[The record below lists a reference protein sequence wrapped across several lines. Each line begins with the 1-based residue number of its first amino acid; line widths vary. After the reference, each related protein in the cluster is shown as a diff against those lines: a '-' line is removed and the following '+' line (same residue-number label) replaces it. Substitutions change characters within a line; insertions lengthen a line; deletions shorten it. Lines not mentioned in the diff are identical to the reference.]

1 MEHDLSRSL
10 HTLTARLDRA
20 ADQILRVEAGLSYS
34 RFLALF
40 MIGSAGPGTQ
50 RALAD
55 RLGVTEP
62 SVSRMTRAL
71 EEAGLVEAV
80 ADPAGGTA
88 TSSASPRPALRLS
101 RAGVAC
107 SRAGS
112 LRSWTRAAFPTGST
126 CSTPSACSKRSAP
139 QDPRRSAALPQ
150 TQHSRQEAG
159 DDMSVT
165 SAEGQVLSA
174 DGTPIAYQSLGAGDG
189 VIVVGGALAAGR
201 DYLPLAR
208 ALARSFAVHVV
219 DRRGRGASGP
229 QGSAYSIGKECEDLL
244 AVQAATGAT
253 AVFGHSYGGLVALET
268 ARRTEVFSRLAVY
281 EPGVSV
287 GGSIPVDWMPRYRE
301 LLAAGDTQGAFACMV
316 RRMAAGPAPVA
327 RVPLWYL
334 RAILRLMI
342 RGRRWQHM
350 EPLLAS
356 SLAEHEQVARLDDG
370 SADRYRPV
378 TARVLL
384 LGGQKTAASITA
396 RLFDAL
402 QDVIAD
408 CAVEML
414 HGLDHNA
421 PTEKGAEV
429 VGDRVRRFL
438 SSAE

>member
-1 MEHDLSRSL
+1 
-10 HTLTARLDRA
+10 
-20 ADQILRVEAGLSYS
+20 
-34 RFLALF
+34 
-40 MIGSAGPGTQ
+40 
-50 RALAD
+50 
-55 RLGVTEP
+55 
-62 SVSRMTRAL
+62 
-71 EEAGLVEAV
+71 
-80 ADPAGGTA
+80 
-88 TSSASPRPALRLS
+88 
-101 RAGVAC
+101 
-107 SRAGS
+107 
-112 LRSWTRAAFPTGST
+112 
-126 CSTPSACSKRSAP
+126 
-139 QDPRRSAALPQ
+139 
-150 TQHSRQEAG
+150 
-159 DDMSVT
+159 MSVT
-165 SAEGQVLSA
+165 SAERQVLSA

-208 ALARSFAVHVV
+208 VLARSFAVHVV

-229 QGSAYSIGKECEDLL
+229 QGPAYSIGKECEDLL

-268 ARRTEVFSRLAVY
+268 ARRTGVFSRLAVY

-287 GGSIPVDWMPRYRE
+287 GGSIRTDWMPRYRE
-301 LLAAGDTQGAFACMV
+301 LLAAGDTRGAFACMV
-316 RRMAAGPAPVA
+316 RRIAAGPALVA

-342 RGRRWQHM
+342 RGRRWQQM

-370 SADRYRPV
+370 TVDRYRPV

-384 LGGQKTAASITA
+384 LGGRKTAASITT